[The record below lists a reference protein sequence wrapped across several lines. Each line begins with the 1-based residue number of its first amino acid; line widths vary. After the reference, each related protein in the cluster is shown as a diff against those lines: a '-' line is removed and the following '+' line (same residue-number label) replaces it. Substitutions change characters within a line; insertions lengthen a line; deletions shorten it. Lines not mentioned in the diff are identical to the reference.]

1 MLFSFHIWRSL
12 SCNLQLPEE
21 HLSGHVALHASS
33 KNKGAEFQCS
43 LETYKT
49 VLYTAISFREKP
61 RQNVFGNNN
70 LPKTYRPSK
79 FCKWSKRGVFV
90 CPTKIIF
97 MSVAIFT
104 SPFINTSV
112 IEDTIIVIDA

>member
-1 MLFSFHIWRSL
+1 MKLRQIMLFSFHVWRSL

-21 HLSGHVALHASS
+21 HLSGHVALHVSS
-33 KNKGAEFQCS
+33 KNRGAEFQCS
-43 LETYKT
+43 LETYET
-49 VLYTAISFREKP
+49 VLLTTSHYEGKTY
-61 RQNVFGNNN
+61 Q
-70 LPKTYRPSK
+70 KTYRPSELPP
-79 FCKWSKRGVFV
+79 RGVFV

>member
-1 MLFSFHIWRSL
+1 MLFCFHIWRSL

-61 RQNVFGNNN
+61 RQNVFGNNKAF
-70 LPKTYRPSK
+70 PKLTVQAN
-79 FCKWSKRGVFV
+79 FVNGVNV
-90 CPTKIIF
+90 EYL
-97 MSVAIFT
+97 SVQLR
-104 SPFINTSV
+104 
-112 IEDTIIVIDA
+112 